1 MSTPDFEAMSTPDD
15 FERYFASTSDHSD
28 FIRWMQQTGR
38 ATPPEDVKV
47 DAPDSGRMEIT
58 AVRLPQT
65 TIERLDQLAG
75 HDKAGR
81 SGLIRLAID
90 ELLAKIDREA
100 A

>member
-1 MSTPDFEAMSTPDD
+1 MSTADFEAMSTPED
-15 FERYFASTSDHSD
+15 FERYFASTSDHSE
-28 FIRWMQQTGR
+28 FVQWMQRTGR
-38 ATPPEDVKV
+38 AAPPDEITVDV
-47 DAPDSGRMEIT
+47 PEGRMEIT

-75 HDKAGR
+75 NDKAGR
-81 SGLIRLAID
+81 SGLIRLAIA